1 MNALAE
7 LSARVEIQE
16 VAARYA
22 DGCDHRDWEAVG
34 ALFTDD
40 GVFDARAVYGQEVK
54 GRAALAAFLGGLP
67 AAAAHHPTSLYTTF
81 TGPDRAVTRMK
92 MLVFFRSATFS
103 VDYQWDMAD
112 THEGWRIA
120 HQSIEVVGKVPVSEG

>member
-1 MNALAE
+1 MSALAE

-22 DGCDHRDWEAVG
+22 DGCDHRDWEAVA
-34 ALFTDD
+34 ALFAED
-40 GVFDARAVYGQEVK
+40 GVFDAKAVYGREVQ
-54 GRAALAAFLGGLP
+54 GRTALAEFLGALP

-81 TGPDRAVTRMK
+81 TGPDLATTRMK

-103 VDYQWDMAD
+103 VDYQWDM
-112 THEGWRIA
+112 TQTSEGWRIA
-120 HQSIEVVGKVPVSEG
+120 RQSIEVVGKVPVAEG

>member
-1 MNALAE
+1 MNGLAE

-22 DGCDHRDWEAVG
+22 DGCDHREWEAVA
-34 ALFTDD
+34 ALFTED
-40 GVFDARAVYGQEVK
+40 GVFDAKAVYGREVQ
-54 GRAALAAFLGGLP
+54 GRAELAPFLGGLP

-81 TGPDRAVTRMK
+81 SGEDHAVTRMK

-103 VDYQWDMAD
+103 VDYQWDMAH
-112 THEGWRIA
+112 TAEGWRIA
-120 HQSIEVVGKVPVSEG
+120 RQSIDVVGKVPVSDG